1 MALLT
6 GAVIRRDLE
15 LDPLAVGKRAEA
27 RGVDLRLVHE
37 DVAFLAVDRDE
48 AKALGRVEPFAGARD
63 NIGTNFDHQQAWP
76 RLHERRTHA
85 ACEHEAVG
93 GGRKEG
99 QHFFCFY
106 GLSAWSSSSCAA
118 SRRSIQGGDKKD
130 SDRAATTTSAI
141 VAGQR
146 GAMPHP

>member
-63 NIGTNFDHQQAWP
+63 NIGTNFDHQQGWP

-99 QHFFCFY
+99 QHVFCFC
-106 GLSAWSSSSCAA
+106 GLSAWSSSSVL
-118 SRRSIQGGDKKD
+118 RLD
-130 SDRAATTTSAI
+130 DR
-141 VAGQR
+141 G
-146 GAMPHP
+146 